1 MGLTEKQK
9 RFVQEYLVDLNATQ
23 AAIRAGYSEKTAN
36 RIASENLSKLDIQK
50 EIQQAMQQQSQRTGF
65 TQDRVLEKLGQIAF
79 SEEEDVAKVRNQ
91 LKALELLG
99 KHLGM
104 FMGKPADDDEDGGT
118 GVVMLPPVMENPGP
132 PKEESLE

>member
-23 AAIRAGYSEKTAN
+23 AAIRAGYSQKTAQEQSS
-36 RIASENLSKLDIQK
+36 RLLSNVMVQK
-50 EIQQAMQQQSQRTGF
+50 NIQQAMQRRSQRTGVA
-65 TQDRVLEKLGQIAF
+65 QDEVLKKLGQIAF
-79 SEEEDVAKVRNQ
+79 SEEEDVAKERNQ

-104 FMGKPADDDEDGGT
+104 FTGKKPEDDDGGET
-118 GVVMLPPVMENPGP
+118 GVVLLPSVSEEPAP
-132 PKEESLE
+132 PKKHNQ